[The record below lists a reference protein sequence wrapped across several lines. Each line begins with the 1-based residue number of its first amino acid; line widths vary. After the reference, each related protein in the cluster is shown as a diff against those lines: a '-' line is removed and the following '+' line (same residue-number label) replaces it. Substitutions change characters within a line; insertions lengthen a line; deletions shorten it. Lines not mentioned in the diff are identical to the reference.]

1 MRPARSKGFTL
12 IELMVTLVLLGIV
25 AAIALPNFMDFIRK
39 NQIQAKAEE
48 TYRFLQYARGE
59 AVANRVKV
67 EVRVANGQW
76 SVWSRAEDRSTLERT
91 RLLDYDTA
99 QAQLRASTLTNNRMV
114 FNPNG
119 SATAAN
125 ITICRGTDATN
136 GYRLQVRPSG
146 ATSLYGRGKSDI
158 SGTALSSC
166 TP

>member
-1 MRPARSKGFTL
+1 MHCARIKGFTL
-12 IELMVTLVLLGIV
+12 IELMITIVLLSIV
-25 AAIALPNFMDFIRK
+25 AAIAVPNFVNFTRN

-48 TYRFLQYARGE
+48 TYRLLQYARGE

-76 SVWSRAEDRSTLERT
+76 SVWSRAADRSTLANTRT
-91 RLLDYDTA
+91 LQFNSA
-99 QAQLRASTLTNNRMV
+99 QAQLRASALTNNRIV

-125 ITICRGTDATN
+125 ITVCRGTDTAT
-136 GYRLQVRPSG
+136 GYRIQVRPSG
-146 ATSLYGRGKSDI
+146 AMSLYNKGKSNIAGTSL
-158 SGTALSSC
+158 ASC